1 MRSLLL
7 RLLLGLAVALALT
20 PGGRADEPLTP
31 QQKEAVRLKP
41 ENALLRIELAQVQ
54 LETNNPAL
62 VPKALAHLQE
72 AIRFEDRNPDSWH
85 FLAIAYGRSNNMGMM
100 ALSLAEEGIANG
112 DYTQARQQ
120 AARALKL
127 LPPGPERQH
136 ALDLQGEA
144 KREGKP

>member
-1 MRSLLL
+1 MRRRSSSSPT
-7 RLLLGLAVALALT
+7 RRCCASR
-20 PGGRADEPLTP
+20 PHRCE
-31 QQKEAVRLKP
+31 
-41 ENALLRIELAQVQ
+41 

-62 VPKALAHLQE
+62 VPKALVNLND

-85 FLAIAYGRSNNMGMM
+85 FLAIAYGRSDNIGMM

-127 LPPGPERQH
+127 LPPGVAKQRAQ
-136 ALDLQGEA
+136 DLQDEA
-144 KREGKP
+144 KREGRN